1 MKSNI
6 KTLGEITSYI
16 SKGIVPKY
24 TLESGKNTIRVL
36 NQRCNRN
43 NEITLGPSRLN
54 DVTKRRVPEN
64 KILRINDVLV
74 NSTGVGT
81 AGRVAQITKIN
92 EQLTVDGHMIILRPN
107 QSIDPVFYGY
117 LVKANQY
124 KIEQLAEGSTGQTE
138 INRDRLLNE
147 IICQIPPVEDQITI
161 AYQLRRL
168 DLKIKINKQINA
180 NLLELAKIVFEETV
194 KKSEYKHLSELVE
207 VKDGTHDSPKQQSK
221 GYPLVTSKAIKGMS
235 IDFSQLKLISKQD
248 FNKIN
253 ERSLVEHGDI
263 LFSMIGTVGLVYKVI
278 ENPINYAI
286 KNVGLIK
293 THSSNY
299 SNLVYLSLISHNGI
313 SYVKSHMSGSTQQF
327 LSLTNL
333 RNFPI
338 PSITQEQL
346 KSFNHQVDP
355 IFGEIES
362 IVHQNNSLNKLK
374 KVLLSKLLN

>member
-1 MKSNI
+1 MCFP
-6 KTLGEITSYI
+6 L
-16 SKGIVPKY
+16 
-24 TLESGKNTIRVL
+24 
-36 NQRCNRN
+36 
-43 NEITLGPSRLN
+43 
-54 DVTKRRVPEN
+54 
-64 KILRINDVLV
+64 
-74 NSTGVGT
+74 
-81 AGRVAQITKIN
+81 
-92 EQLTVDGHMIILRPN
+92 
-107 QSIDPVFYGY
+107 
-117 LVKANQY
+117 
-124 KIEQLAEGSTGQTE
+124 
-138 INRDRLLNE
+138 
-147 IICQIPPVEDQITI
+147 
-161 AYQLRRL
+161 
-168 DLKIKINKQINA
+168 NA

>member
-1 MKSNI
+1 M
-6 KTLGEITSYI
+6 
-16 SKGIVPKY
+16 
-24 TLESGKNTIRVL
+24 
-36 NQRCNRN
+36 
-43 NEITLGPSRLN
+43 
-54 DVTKRRVPEN
+54 
-64 KILRINDVLV
+64 LV

-207 VKDGTHDSPKQQSK
+207 VKDGTHDSPNQQSK
-221 GYPLVTSKAIKGMS
+221 GYPLVTLKVIKGMS